1 MQEIFDTTLVTVFN
15 VMVIPGIYWI
25 GLESILK
32 NEKWFSRLRIISL
45 FLILTGI
52 IIAFLSDGNRQML
65 GAAVSFIFP
74 FYHLWLYKT
83 SRNYFITKENREP
96 IDTAFNWKS
105 GLGKDRT
112 FALFFVLF
120 SIFSSF
126 IIIGIITWNS
136 NNIP

>member
-15 VMVIPGIYWI
+15 TMVIPGIYGI

-32 NEKWFSRLRIISL
+32 NKKWFSRLRIISL
-45 FLILTGI
+45 FFILTGI
-52 IIAFLSDGNRQML
+52 IISFLSDGNRQLL

-83 SRNYFITKENREP
+83 SRNYFIKKENREP

-105 GLGKDRT
+105 GLGKDRV

-126 IIIGIITWNS
+126 IIIGIIIWNS
-136 NNIP
+136 NNVP